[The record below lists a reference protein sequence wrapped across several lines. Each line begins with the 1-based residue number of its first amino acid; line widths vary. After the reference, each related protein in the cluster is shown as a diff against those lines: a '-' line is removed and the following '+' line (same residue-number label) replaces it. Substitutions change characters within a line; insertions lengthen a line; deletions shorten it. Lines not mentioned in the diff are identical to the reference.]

1 MAVLGNRATG
11 IMDYIERMGAQFLPA
26 NMSPAPD
33 TPLQRA
39 MNRPYTQMAQSG
51 QGMITTQ
58 PSGQM
63 SMASPVTPPRMISEM
78 KIPDMGGS
86 GVRMTPE
93 MMKKAEAAS
102 KVVDRIK
109 QQPELE
115 QNPSFRKMASDF
127 FGNRENMLRLAL
139 AFNTMRLQPDQG
151 LASVI
156 GSELKDIREQTRIT
170 AASNATLKALRDAG
184 VPEKD
189 LAVLAKDPAILK
201 EYAKKYFAK
210 QLGVLPAE
218 QQAFEDLIKDM
229 SPEDQEKARRIK
241 AGLDPRAGSQFA
253 LSLEEVFA
261 RAAAQAGGG
270 EKGKSEEK
278 RKQEQVIK
286 DRTWNMWTGAVQNLE
301 KNLLGTTTG
310 FFAGLLPAI
319 SDDQQLAD
327 QAIAQMAPTL
337 KNIFREAGEG
347 VFTDKDQ
354 ELLLAMIP
362 DRQTNPAVVAQAI
375 KSINDIVRIKL
386 NQPEPMPAI
395 NGVQPKILR
404 FDKEGNPI
412 NG

>member
-1 MAVLGNRATG
+1 
-11 IMDYIERMGAQFLPA
+11 
-26 NMSPAPD
+26 
-33 TPLQRA
+33 
-39 MNRPYTQMAQSG
+39 
-51 QGMITTQ
+51 
-58 PSGQM
+58 
-63 SMASPVTPPRMISEM
+63 
-78 KIPDMGGS
+78 
-86 GVRMTPE
+86 